1 MMEMEQAT
9 EQEQEGLRIAY
20 MTPELFDVYWPGI
33 EQLLD
38 QDPKLWNSMF
48 TKQNIIDRVH
58 STDIQAWVVFNGQ
71 VIKLVFFTQR
81 FVAPNGIATLQLF
94 WMRGIG
100 LKEVMPLLDDAIDKF
115 AAMLDCQRLEV
126 VGRKGFE
133 RLLAP
138 LGAEYQCTILSR
150 PVRTVKGH

>member
-1 MMEMEQAT
+1 MMEMEQ
-9 EQEQEGLRIAY
+9 EVELVREGLRIAY
-20 MTPELFDVYWPGI
+20 MTPEMFDLYWPGI

-38 QDPKLWNSMF
+38 QDPKLWNTMF
-48 TKQNIIDRVH
+48 TKQNIRDRVH
-58 STDIQAWVVFNGQ
+58 GTEIQAWVVFNGQ

-81 FVAPNGIATLQLF
+81 FVAPNGIATLQIF
-94 WMRGIG
+94 WMSGTG
-100 LKEVMPLLDDAIDKF
+100 LKEVMPLLDDCIDRF
-115 AAMLDCQRLEV
+115 AALMDCQRLEV

-150 PVRTVKGH
+150 PVRNVKGH